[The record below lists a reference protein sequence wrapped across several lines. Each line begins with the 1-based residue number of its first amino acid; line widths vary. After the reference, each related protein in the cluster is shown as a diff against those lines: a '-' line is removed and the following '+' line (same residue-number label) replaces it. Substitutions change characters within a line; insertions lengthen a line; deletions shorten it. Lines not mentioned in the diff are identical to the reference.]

1 MERFARF
8 VVAGGIVTVAG
19 LWAAEL
25 SAPGSTAWGLGV
37 AAALVGAGGLLYGVA
52 LEIERS

>member
-1 MERFARF
+1 
-8 VVAGGIVTVAG
+8 VTVAG

-52 LEIERS
+52 LEIEWS